1 MSLKRF
7 FPFQFITF
15 MSTSD
20 DLFAGHSA
28 SSTPSD
34 GVSSAPSGETPSFAP
49 SLAMD
54 PVLMDP
60 TISGDTSGGNSLVP
74 GDDAGGFSPLP
85 PAVDSS
91 PPSQPLADD
100 MFGAPPA
107 VGTNNAGEV
116 DAMNAQMNNSSAPT
130 QSMMMPTVESDAM
143 HAYREQQKRAIEEKE
158 SKERAEQQE
167 TRAAAAKHIEN
178 LAQERKR
185 KLEQKFKNNRENE
198 TIASAEQEG
207 IVTGGNVWEAVVRL
221 CPDKPPEHGRVDT
234 SNMRS
239 LYVKLKHSPPLRA

>member
-1 MSLKRF
+1 MS
-7 FPFQFITF
+7 P
-15 MSTSD
+15 SD
-20 DLFAGHSA
+20 DLSVFTGHSA
-28 SSTPSD
+28 SASSTATED
-34 GVSSAPSGETPSFAP
+34 LTDASFAP
-49 SLAMD
+49 SLAISGD
-54 PVLMDP
+54 PNVLMDP
-60 TISGDTSGGNSLVP
+60 TISGDTNGGNFAP
-74 GDDAGGFSPLP
+74 GGDDAGAGFSQPLP

-91 PPSQPLADD
+91 TPSQPLADD

-130 QSMMMPTVESDAM
+130 QSMMMSTVEFDAM

>member
-1 MSLKRF
+1 MS
-7 FPFQFITF
+7 P
-15 MSTSD
+15 SD
-20 DLFAGHSA
+20 DLSVFTGHSA
-28 SSTPSD
+28 SASSTATED
-34 GVSSAPSGETPSFAP
+34 LTDASFAP
-49 SLAMD
+49 SLAISGD
-54 PVLMDP
+54 PNVLMDP
-60 TISGDTSGGNSLVP
+60 TISGDTNGGNFAP
-74 GDDAGGFSPLP
+74 GGDDAGAGFSQPLP

-91 PPSQPLADD
+91 TPSQPLADD

-130 QSMMMPTVESDAM
+130 QSMMMSTVESDAM

>member
-1 MSLKRF
+1 MS
-7 FPFQFITF
+7 P
-15 MSTSD
+15 SD
-20 DLFAGHSA
+20 DLSVFAGHSA
-28 SSTPSD
+28 SASASSTATED
-34 GVSSAPSGETPSFAP
+34 FTDASFAP
-49 SLAMD
+49 SLAISD
-54 PVLMDP
+54 QNVLMP
-60 TISGDTSGGNSLVP
+60 TGISGDTNNGGGNSLVP
-74 GDDAGGFSPLP
+74 GGDDAGAGFSQPLP

-91 PPSQPLADD
+91 TPSQPLADD